1 MKARERMIR
10 IYDRAMIGRNQRE
23 YYGDSG
29 FYNFG
34 YWEAKTSSQREASE
48 ALVDQLLDRIPRK
61 TGRILDVAC
70 GVGGSTRH
78 LQHSYPP
85 DMITAINISERQ
97 IAEARKRAPDCHF
110 HCMDATRLDFPDA
123 HFDAVICVEAA
134 FHFETRDAFLGEA
147 FRVLKSGGSLV
158 LSDMIFRRFIEPLG
172 PPLQVPRANLV
183 RDIATYRK
191 RLGAAGFEKIE
202 VKDATLAVMG
212 GFRRHLVRWPVAER
226 RNGHMKL
233 SESLAASL
241 VCRLV
246 AGYFGSATKF
256 YLLVSAQK
264 PMSV

>member
-1 MKARERMIR
+1 MIR
-10 IYDRAMIGRNQRE
+10 VYDRAMIGRNQRE

-29 FYNFG
+29 FFNFG
-34 YWEAKTSSQREASE
+34 YWEAETSSQRKASE
-48 ALVDQLLDRIPRK
+48 ALVDQLLDRIPQK

-78 LQHSYPP
+78 LQRSYPS

-97 IAEARKRAPDCHF
+97 IAEASKRAPDCHF
-110 HCMDATRLDFPDA
+110 QCMDATRLDFPDA
-123 HFDAVICVEAA
+123 HFDAVVCVEAA
-134 FHFETRDAFLGEA
+134 FHFDTRDAFLREA

-158 LSDMIFRRFIEPLG
+158 LSDMIFRRFVEPLG
-172 PPLQVPRANLV
+172 PPLRVPRENLV

-191 RLGAAGFEKIE
+191 RLGAVGFEKID
-202 VKDATLAVMG
+202 VKDVTPAVMG
-212 GFRRHLVRWPVAER
+212 GFCRHLAHWPAVER

-233 SESLAASL
+233 SESLAVSV

-246 AGYFGSATKF
+246 ASSFGSAIKF

-264 PMSV
+264 LVTVH